1 MRDNKLLF
9 LPNTG
14 VQHIQLD
21 GLEEKGLFS
30 KAEVEK
36 FTIKW
41 DVENSKIVD
50 GEEEGIGN
58 APDGPTASS
67 IPGGSKT
74 AENVITGRATRG
86 LSYAQYSNGWLH
98 LPFDQPHTS
107 GRAWLRKRVTAG
119 TDSAEGEAL
128 KSEMV
133 YDMILA
139 FDTTVTEEGTGGTL
153 DPDHVGNDL
162 SIHKGGIS
170 HFWNSGLLLA
180 YLHSLC
186 AKIGEGSGKSVTMP
200 QVKAD
205 LVALYSFLARLQYEK
220 RIPVIQLAHARHE
233 PVEVSL
239 VIDFG
244 NSRTCCVLME
254 PDDDGEYK
262 YKRLQVRDP
271 ANPWAFHDGPADSR
285 LAFVQPSSGRILGDV
300 RGDDTG
306 EEEPLLFGDLS
317 IVRYGKP
324 ASDLLGSSKMETKS
338 RGMSSP
344 KRYMWDSD
352 RRKSSWKLATGED
365 ERDTIFGPLLGR
377 VDMGSPFTDSA
388 DTDASRPADPVY
400 PRKAGLLFALVE
412 VLEQAYR
419 QINSAQYRGAHR
431 QRLFYDRRR
440 VIRDVVIMHPAGMH
454 SLEVMEFEK
463 AVERASRLWAEYRTD
478 PVKFKT
484 GYPIDQD
491 LRTVSLEPVTTAYQS
506 NPPVPQPRMTRIC
519 DEGLA
524 IQICYLNSL
533 LRDHFPHGAETLVRA
548 LGTVRTPTPGGTGR
562 AANGARGALPTLR
575 VASLDIGGGTTDL
588 AIADY
593 AAHPESL
600 QAKVSM
606 ELKFHDGF
614 SKGGDDVACEFL
626 RELVFPRIQKDMN
639 LNPSRWNKA
648 FGKSSEDEDSMPPD
662 WEDTRCSLA
671 SMVWMPIVHHFL
683 GALEDGT
690 PEHTSTIDPL
700 VPDQGLLGKLDDVLK
715 SFRLPTPS
723 GGKRGRIVSRLADV
737 KITVTSKDMSRIV
750 RRVLQK
756 CLEQYSDLVS
766 QFRCDVLVLGGR
778 PSALPAVR
786 DLIHSQ
792 MPVPPG
798 SVVFLHEEKF
808 GEWFPFEQSASKDS
822 KACGVVGAAQA
833 FLQMQDLD
841 RIILNRIPRAGV
853 PNILGNHKPEV
864 EQIGEILFDGDSRES
879 KEFEYGGDAIVIGAK
894 RIDDEHALSRP
905 IYRLSI
911 VESIM
916 AMRRRGPKQY
926 APWDLK
932 VKIRRAEVAA
942 SGNDNA
948 QTDVIEQ
955 KVSSVEGKVEFWR
968 EQNEEVLEDDAA
980 VPAFTIKLQTLSE
993 SDYWLDS
1000 GCFRAL
1006 SVERKS

>member
-14 VQHIQLD
+14 VQHIQLE
-21 GLEEKGLFS
+21 GLYEKGLFN
-30 KAEVEK
+30 KGEVEK
-36 FTIKW
+36 YKINW
-41 DVENSKIVD
+41 DVEASEIVD
-50 GEEEGIGN
+50 GGQNGIERSSN
-58 APDGPTASS
+58 GPTAASQ
-67 IPGGSKT
+67 PGDSKAAGSV
-74 AENVITGRATRG
+74 VIGRAAKG
-86 LSYAQYSNGWLH
+86 LSYAEYSSGWLH
-98 LPFDQPHTS
+98 LPFNQPHAS
-107 GRAWLRKRVTAG
+107 GRVLRRKRVTAG
-119 TDSAEGEAL
+119 TGSANDEA
-128 KSEMV
+128 STPEIV

-162 SIHKGGIS
+162 SIHGAGLS
-170 HFWNSGLLLA
+170 HFWNSELVLA

-186 AKIGEGSGKSVTMP
+186 AKIEENTGKSVPML

-205 LVALYSFLARLQYEK
+205 LVALYSFLARLQDEK

-233 PVEVSL
+233 PVDVSL

-254 PDDDGEYK
+254 PGDDKEYK

-271 ANPWAFHDGPADSR
+271 KNPWAFHDGPADSR
-285 LAFVQPSSGRILGDV
+285 LAFVQPSSGIILGSGP
-300 RGDDTG
+300 GDDAG
-306 EEEPLLFGDLS
+306 QEETLVFGDLS

-344 KRYMWDSD
+344 KRYMWDGD

-365 ERDTIFGPLLGR
+365 ERDTVFGALLGR
-377 VDMGSPFTDSA
+377 VDMRSPFTDSS
-388 DTDASRPADPVY
+388 DTDASRPTDPVY

-431 QRLFYDRRR
+431 QRPLYDRRR

-463 AVERASRLWAEYRTD
+463 AVERACELWAEYRTD
-478 PVKFKT
+478 PVKFQT
-484 GYPIDQD
+484 GYPADQD
-491 LRTVSLEPVTTAYQS
+491 LKTVSLEPMADTS

-548 LGTVRTPTPGGTGR
+548 LGTVRRPAPDGAGTSNG
-562 AANGARGALPTLR
+562 GARGSLPTLR

-593 AAHPESL
+593 TAHPESL
-600 QAKVSM
+600 QAKLSM

-626 RELVFPRIQKDMN
+626 RELVFPKIQADMN
-639 LNPSRWNKA
+639 LSPSKWDKA
-648 FGKSSEDEDSMPPD
+648 FGRSGEDEDSMPPD

-690 PEHTSTIDPL
+690 PEYTSTIDPL
-700 VPDQGLLGKLDDVLK
+700 VPDHGLLGKLDAVLET
-715 SFRLPTPS
+715 FRLPALR
-723 GGKRGRIVSRLADV
+723 GGKSGKSVQHLADV
-737 KITVTSKDMSRIV
+737 EITVTSEDMSRIV
-750 RRVLQK
+750 NRVLEK
-756 CLEQYSDLVS
+756 CLEQYSDIVS

-786 DLIHSQ
+786 DLIHRQ

-798 SVVFLHEEKF
+798 SVVFLHQASF

-833 FLQMQDLD
+833 FLQTQDLD
-841 RIILNRIPRAGV
+841 RIILKRIPTVGV
-853 PNILGNHKPEV
+853 PNILGNHKLGV
-864 EQIGEILFDGDSRES
+864 EQIGEVLFAGDSQES
-879 KEFEYGGDAIVIGAK
+879 VEFEYGGDAIVIGAK
-894 RIDDEHALSRP
+894 RIDNKNALSRP

-911 VESIM
+911 KESIM
-916 AMRRRGPKQY
+916 ANRRTGPRHY
-926 APWDLK
+926 AAFDLK
-932 VKIRRAEVAA
+932 VKLRRVEVAA
-942 SGNDNA
+942 SGADNA
-948 QTDVIEQ
+948 QTDVIDP
-955 KVSSVEGKVEFWR
+955 KVSSVEGKVEFWKDQ
-968 EQNEEVLEDDAA
+968 EDQVWEDDAA
-980 VPAFTIKLQTLSE
+980 VRAFTVKLQTLSE

-1000 GCFRAL
+1000 GCFKAL
-1006 SVERKS
+1006 SVERS